1 MDNFSP
7 DTRRRLDGYF
17 QKHGTA
23 LIQDLGFDPVTV
35 WVFFYL
41 FERLVYG
48 KEAAC
53 SAQEVYKCLK
63 AQFSTSLLRNKNN
76 VNEKNVA
83 RALAT
88 LSFLGMTTIIKP
100 LRQRRK
106 RGDPKRSGRPPN
118 ELYKLVAAREIMRK
132 LEASIEEKKRRILTV
147 FNEMGD
153 VEEATGM
160 KSTEKEVE
168 K

>member
-7 DTRRRLDGYF
+7 ETRRRLDGYF
-17 QKHGTA
+17 HKHGAA

-48 KEAAC
+48 KEATC
-53 SAQEVYKCLK
+53 STQDVYKCLK

-83 RALAT
+83 KALAT
-88 LSFLGMTTIIKP
+88 LSYLGMTTTVKP
-100 LRQRRK
+100 SPQRK

-118 ELYKLVAAREIMRK
+118 TLHKLVAVREIMKK
-132 LEASIEEKKRRILTV
+132 LESSIEERKRRVLTV
-147 FNEMGD
+147 FNEIAD

-160 KSTEKEVE
+160 KSTEKEVA